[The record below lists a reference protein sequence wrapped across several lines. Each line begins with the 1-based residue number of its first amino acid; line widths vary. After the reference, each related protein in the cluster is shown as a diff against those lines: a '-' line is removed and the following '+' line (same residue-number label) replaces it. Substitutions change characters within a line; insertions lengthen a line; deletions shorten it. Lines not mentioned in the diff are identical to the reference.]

1 MTYTSSAALFPTML
15 RHGLFDIILL
25 AICTFVMFKGSTP
38 ERLGAAVALAGTALT
53 IGLASALPNRFRHL
67 ETGVMLVDAMTFLA
81 FTWLA
86 LRSNRFWPIWVAG
99 LQGATIIM
107 HLTRLMVP
115 GVVPRA
121 YMDAVALWSY
131 PILALLLIGA
141 IRHRQRLREFGSDP
155 MWK

>member
-1 MTYTSSAALFPTML
+1 ML
-15 RHGLFDIILL
+15 RHALFDIALL
-25 AICTFVMFKGSTP
+25 AICAFVLFRGSMP

-53 IGLASALPNRFRHL
+53 IAMASTFPSRFRHI
-67 ETGVMLVDAMTFLA
+67 ETGVMIVDALTFLA

-115 GVVPRA
+115 EVMPRA

-141 IRHRQRLREFGSDP
+141 IRHRRRLKEFGSDP